1 MESNYKAKTLKKSFY
16 IILVIMIINL
26 LISISLIIHL
36 CIKENKTNNFQNEIL
51 EASDKYLLYIGL
63 NDKNTNNQEIAT
75 KEART
80 IINSICLKYI
90 DGYTVA
96 EAKGGWTDETG
107 LQVQENTLVYTIY
120 CISEETLTKIMD
132 EIIIKL
138 NQSSILVEVQKS
150 YYTYYGS

>member
-1 MESNYKAKTLKKSFY
+1 MESNYKTKSLKKSFY
-16 IILVIMIINL
+16 IILIITIINL
-26 LISISLIIHL
+26 LISISIITCL

-63 NDKNTNNQEIAT
+63 NDKDTNNQEITT

-90 DGYTVA
+90 DGYTVV
-96 EAKGGWTDETG
+96 EANGGWTNETG

-120 CISEETLTKIMD
+120 GISEETLTKIMD